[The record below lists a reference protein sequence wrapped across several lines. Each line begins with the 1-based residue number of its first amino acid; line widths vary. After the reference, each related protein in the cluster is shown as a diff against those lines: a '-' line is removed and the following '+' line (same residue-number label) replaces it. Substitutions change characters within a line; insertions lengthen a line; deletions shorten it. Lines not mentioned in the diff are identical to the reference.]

1 MDTTSENV
9 SHNSFED
16 LSSEEYVFK
25 ISNIDELTEVDHKND
40 RSMKK
45 TFCSG
50 KNFIDRIKS
59 VKSRLQRIE
68 HKKRIIEERQ
78 VNGNEFTILINWT
91 PNTNHTS
98 ITNDSPK
105 IVFIFMNNS
114 LQDRIDDLAYSTL
127 NKMFFL
133 NTRVEILKHF
143 LSDAAPKN
151 GCQVIIE

>member
-25 ISNIDELTEVDHKND
+25 ISNIDELTEVDHRND
-40 RSMKK
+40 RSMQE

-98 ITNDSPK
+98 ITTFHQNLCS
-105 IVFIFMNNS
+105 NS
-114 LQDRIDDLAYSTL
+114 
-127 NKMFFL
+127 
-133 NTRVEILKHF
+133 
-143 LSDAAPKN
+143 
-151 GCQVIIE
+151 

>member
-25 ISNIDELTEVDHKND
+25 ISNIDELTEVDHRND
-40 RSMKK
+40 RSMQE

-68 HKKRIIEERQ
+68 HKKKIGRKSCLLSVTEADISSQQQYICSH
-78 VNGNEFTILINWT
+78 NEHNE
-91 PNTNHTS
+91 
-98 ITNDSPK
+98 
-105 IVFIFMNNS
+105 
-114 LQDRIDDLAYSTL
+114 
-127 NKMFFL
+127 NK
-133 NTRVEILKHF
+133 
-143 LSDAAPKN
+143 
-151 GCQVIIE
+151 

>member
-98 ITNDSPK
+98 ITTIHQKLCSSSWT
-105 IVFIFMNNS
+105 I
-114 LQDRIDDLAYSTL
+114 LCRIELMIWHIL
-127 NKMFFL
+127 HWIKCFFL
-133 NTRVEILKHF
+133 TPASKFSNIFCPTPHQRM
-143 LSDAAPKN
+143 DAR
-151 GCQVIIE
+151 